1 MRDRPVD
8 IPPWVS
14 DWTNERLRDRFGD
27 RTFERGLR
35 YARLGAVRIVSA
47 SNEHGILAQVA
58 GSDDAPYQTLVT
70 RPSPRSAGVHSR
82 CSCPVATDCKHA
94 VAALIAARDG
104 VTHTRQSSFGKPGWA
119 DLLES
124 VVAPAKPDAPAALAL
139 QFEVV
144 RPRNGTAR
152 RVRLRPLARGKNGW
166 IKTGASWHDLEHRYY
181 GYRETPPSTPQ
192 QAWARETLAIVR
204 SRNPGYYSSYSDAVV
219 HLDDLG
225 AAIWRVIADAQR
237 VGFTLVGARGGAI
250 DIVEKPAEAIVD
262 VRREPDGNV
271 TMTTTL
277 RHPDEPDLSARALLI
292 GEPAV
297 GAAVDDGDDL
307 RLIPLEPPIEAS
319 IQRLLAAGP
328 LVVPEPELPRFL
340 AEFYPALSRRI
351 TVISGDDTVALP
363 VIEPPKLGLRV
374 VFEGGHT
381 ATVEASF
388 RYRVGE
394 QTHVVPVDSAA
405 ADPNRDLAAE
415 RALVGRLGILGAVAG
430 LRLAGPSPQLA
441 PFTTVVGFATAA
453 LVEQVLPVLRDDE
466 SVELTVVGEPASYG
480 EAAAA
485 PLVTVAVRDRS
496 DDPDWFDL
504 DVSVSVD
511 GETVPF
517 APLFAAMSVGE
528 ERLLLDSGTWFR
540 LDRPE
545 LRRLRELIDEAKALE
560 DRPSDGLRLT
570 PVQAGLWEE
579 LVNLGVV
586 TEQSE
591 RWSRSAGALL
601 ALTDLPTP
609 EPPAGLAAELRPYQV
624 EGYQWLSLL
633 WDLRLGGVL
642 ADDMGLGKTVQ
653 TLAMAARAREAGT
666 LGGASGPLL
675 IVTPTSV
682 MSTWAS
688 QAATFCPG
696 LDVRVIPETERRSGH
711 TVASQAA
718 GADLVI
724 TSFTLFRIDEEAYRA
739 VTWCGLVLD
748 EAQFVKNHQAKTYQC
763 ARRLPAPFKLAITG
777 TPLENSLMDLWS
789 MLSIVAPGLFPNPTR
804 FSEFFRRPIEN
815 GTAPER
821 LDALRRRVR
830 PLMLRRTKDIV
841 AKDLP
846 PKTEQVL
853 DVSLNPQHRRI
864 YDTHLN
870 RERQRVLRLVSD
882 MDRNRIT
889 ILQSLTMLR
898 QLSLDASLIDE
909 KYAAVRSSKID
920 VLVEQLREVAAE
932 GHRALVFSQFTRF
945 LALVRT
951 RLETEGIAACYLD
964 GRTRD
969 RSSRIA
975 EFTDGDAPVFLIS
988 LKAGGFGLNL
998 TAADYVY
1005 VLDPWWN
1012 PATEEQA
1019 IDRTHRIGQDKPV
1032 MIYRLVAADTI
1043 EQKVVA
1049 LQQRKRDLFAQV
1061 VDGGAAASGVL
1072 TADDI
1077 RDLFAS

>member
-1 MRDRPVD
+1 MSGKPVV
-8 IPPWVS
+8 IPPWVF
-14 DWTNERLRDRFGD
+14 DWTDGRLRDRFGD
-27 RTFERGLR
+27 RTFERGLG
-35 YARLGAVRIVSA
+35 YARAGAVRIVSA
-47 SNEHGILAQVA
+47 SRDHGILAQVA
-58 GSDDAPYQTLVT
+58 GSEAAPYQTLVS
-70 RPSPRSAGVHSR
+70 RALPPYSDVHSR
-82 CSCPVATDCKHA
+82 CSCPVGLDCKHA
-94 VAALIAARDG
+94 AATLIAARDG
-104 VTHTRQSSFGKPGWA
+104 VPHTKLSSFGKPGWD
-119 DLLES
+119 DLLRG
-124 VVAPAKPDAPAALAL
+124 VVDATKPDAPAPLAL

-144 RPRNGTAR
+144 QPRNGGGR
-152 RVRLRPLARGKNGW
+152 RVRVRPLAQGKTGW
-166 IKTGASWHDLEHRYY
+166 IKTGASWHEIENRYY
-181 GYRETPPSTPQ
+181 GYREAPPSTPQ
-192 QAWARETLAIVR
+192 QNWARETLAIVR
-204 SRNPGYYSSYSDAVV
+204 SRYPGYYPNYSDAVV

-225 AAIWRVIADAQR
+225 SAVWRVLAEAQR
-237 VGFTLVGARGGAI
+237 VGFALVGARGGSVE
-250 DIVEKPAEAIVD
+250 IVEKPAEAILDLRQEDGGGVAMTTALTH
-262 VRREPDGNV
+262 PDG
-271 TMTTTL
+271 L
-277 RHPDEPDLSARALLI
+277 DLSGALLI
-292 GEPAV
+292 GDPAV
-297 GAAVDDGDDL
+297 GAAVETGLNL
-307 RLIPLEPPIEAS
+307 RLVPIDPPLDAP
-319 IQRLLAAGP
+319 IQRLLAADP
-328 LVVPEPELPRFL
+328 VVVPEPELPRFL
-340 AEFYPALSRRI
+340 TDFYPALSRRI
-351 TVISGDDTVALP
+351 NVTSGDDSLALP
-363 VIEPPKLGLRV
+363 VVEPPRLGLHV
-374 VFEGGHT
+374 HFEGGHT
-381 ATVEASF
+381 ATIETSF
-388 RYRVGE
+388 RYRIGE
-394 QTHVVPVDSAA
+394 RAHVVPTDGDP
-405 ADPNRDLAAE
+405 ADATRDLVAE
-415 RALVGRLGILGAVAG
+415 ADLVGRLGFLGVVPR
-430 LRLAGPSPQLA
+430 LRLPGPTPRLA
-441 PFTTVVGFATAA
+441 PFVTVRGFDTAA
-453 LVEQVLPVLRDDE
+453 LVEQVLPALYEDE

-480 EAAAA
+480 EAAEA
-485 PLVTVAVRDRS
+485 PLVTVAVRDSS

-517 APLFAAMSVGE
+517 APLFAAMSLGE

-570 PVQAGLWEE
+570 PVQAGLWDE
-579 LVNLGVV
+579 LEKLGVV

-601 ALTDLPTP
+601 ALTELPTP
-609 EPPAGLAAELRPYQV
+609 APPAGLNAELRPYQV

-653 TLAMAARAREAGT
+653 TLAMAARAREGGT
-666 LGGASGPLL
+666 LGGAAGPML

-696 LDVRVIPETERRSGH
+696 LDVRVIPETERRSGRA
-711 TVASQAA
+711 VAEQAD

-724 TSFTLFRIDEEAYRA
+724 TSFTLFRIDEAAYRS

-815 GTAPER
+815 GSAPER

-830 PLMLRRTKDIV
+830 PLMLRRTKDLV

-853 DVSLNPQHRRI
+853 DVPLNPQHRRI

-870 RERQRVLRLVSD
+870 RERQRVLRLVTD

-909 KYAAVRSSKID
+909 KYAAIRSSKID

-945 LALVRT
+945 LSLVRA
-951 RLETEGIAACYLD
+951 RLDDEGIASAYLD

-969 RSSRIA
+969 RARRIA

-1012 PATEEQA
+1012 PAAEAQA
-1019 IDRTHRIGQDKPV
+1019 VDRTHRIGQDKPV
-1032 MIYRLVAADTI
+1032 MVYRLVAADTI

-1061 VDGGAAASGVL
+1061 VDGGAAANGAL

-1077 RDLFAS
+1077 RELFAS